1 MANAA
6 NVSFRLLVYLAGD
19 EMFKSDKKTLPKV
32 NLVMFVLNLILH
44 CCFVNEGMIDKLSM
58 EDSWEDPS
66 FVSAVAKSTF
76 ADGTTNWGRVA
87 SLLAF
92 GAVVCQYLKENGKK
106 DYVELVAQEI
116 STYLLS
122 NQRDWLIKNNAWV
135 SCGRMTG
142 CHRGLKMVA

>member
-1 MANAA
+1 
-6 NVSFRLLVYLAGD
+6 
-19 EMFKSDKKTLPKV
+19 
-32 NLVMFVLNLILH
+32 
-44 CCFVNEGMIDKLSM
+44 MIDKLSM

-135 SCGRMTG
+135 SGD
-142 CHRGLKMVA
+142 